1 MDLICET
8 ADGVLRLQLNRPAK
22 KNALSLAMYDALA
35 TALTAADQDPA
46 VRAVL
51 IHGSADVF
59 TSGNDLHDF
68 QESPPSGEDSP
79 VYRFMFAISSFSKPV
94 VAAVAGPAV
103 GIGLTMLLHCDLVY
117 AAESARF
124 QAPFI
129 NLAVLPEA
137 GSSLLMPAQLGY
149 RAAAEILMLGEPF
162 SSAEALRY
170 GLITEVTPDGEAALA
185 AAKAAT
191 MSLAAKPPTAMR
203 LTKALLKS
211 ASRDAVKAQIREEG
225 VRFSER
231 LHSPEVAEAIAAFF
245 EHRQPDFT
253 HAT

>member
-1 MDLICET
+1 MDLVCET

-22 KNALSLAMYDALA
+22 KNALSLAMYDAMA
-35 TALTAADQDPA
+35 TALNAADQDPG

-79 VYRFMFAISSFSKPV
+79 VYRFMFAISGFSKPI

-103 GIGLTMLLHCDLVY
+103 GIGLTMLFHCDLVY
-117 AAESARF
+117 AAESVRF

-162 SSAEALRY
+162 SGAEALRY
-170 GLITEVTPDGEAALA
+170 GLVTQVTPDGEAALA
-185 AAKAAT
+185 AAKAAAA
-191 MSLAAKPPTAMR
+191 SLAAKPPTAMR
-203 LTKALLKS
+203 LTKSLLK
-211 ASRDAVKAQIREEG
+211 ATSRAAVKAQIREEG
-225 VRFSER
+225 ARFSER

-245 EHRQPDFT
+245 EHRQPNFT

>member
-1 MDLICET
+1 MDVICET
-8 ADGVLRLQLNRPAK
+8 TDGVLRLQLNRPAK
-22 KNALSLAMYDALA
+22 KNALTLAMYETLA
-35 TALTAADQDPA
+35 TALTAADQDAA

-51 IHGSADVF
+51 IHGLADVF

-68 QESPPSGEDSP
+68 QDSPPSGEDSP
-79 VYRFMFAISSFSKPV
+79 VFRFMFAISSLSKPV

-103 GIGLTMLLHCDLVY
+103 GIGLTMLMHCDLVY
-117 AAESARF
+117 AAESTRF

-129 NLAVLPEA
+129 NLGLLPEA

-149 RAAAEILMLGEPF
+149 RATAKILMLGEPF
-162 SSAEALRY
+162 TSGEALQY
-170 GLITEVTPDGEAALA
+170 GLVTDVTPDGEAALA
-185 AAKAAT
+185 AATAAARG
-191 MSLAAKPPTAMR
+191 LAAKPPTAMR
-203 LTKALLKS
+203 LTKTLLKS
-211 ASRDAVKAQIREEG
+211 NGRDTVKAQIREEG
-225 VRFSER
+225 ARFAER